1 MEKDLWALRAA
12 AVRIPSLTYCCDPRV
27 INHTTG
33 GVGGRPRNVSHTVKV
48 QVQGGQAD
56 Y

>member
-1 MEKDLWALRAA
+1 MGSAA
-12 AVRIPSLTYCCDPRV
+12 ACIPSLMYCCDPRV

-33 GVGGRPRNVSHTVKV
+33 GGGGGDERPRKVSHTVKV
-48 QVQGGQAD
+48 QVQRGQAD